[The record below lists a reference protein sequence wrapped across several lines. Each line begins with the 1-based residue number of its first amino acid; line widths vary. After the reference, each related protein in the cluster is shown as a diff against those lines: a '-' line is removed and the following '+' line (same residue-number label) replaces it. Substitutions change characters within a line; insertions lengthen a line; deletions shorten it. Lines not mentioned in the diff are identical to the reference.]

1 MGSVSDRHVRAGPR
15 LRGRWLRSRGWALS
29 LVLGL
34 AVLIAT
40 SSNAATEF
48 KRFDQRGIAFEYPS
62 GWFVTTRPL
71 SNGTNPVYRFA
82 VSTVRVRRTN
92 QDIGPCLPGIARQ
105 LPRGAVLAF
114 LREAVGADR
123 ARSLPRMRPPP
134 RSFRLPTRADS
145 YLCGFAGRTRWVPF
159 KQAGRALYL
168 GIYVGPQAPASTKRA
183 LKRLLDRMRIRP
195 G

>member
-1 MGSVSDRHVRAGPR
+1 MSSVSEMR
-15 LRGRWLRSRGWALS
+15 RGFSSRGWALS
-29 LVLGL
+29 FILGL
-34 AVLIAT
+34 AVVIAS

-48 KRFDQRGIAFEYPS
+48 KRFDRSGIAFDYPS

-71 SNGTNPVYRFA
+71 SNGVNPVYRFA

-114 LREAVGADR
+114 LREAVGADQT
-123 ARSLPRMRPPP
+123 RSLPRMRSRP

-145 YLCGFAGRTRWVPF
+145 YLCGFAGRTRWLPF
-159 KQAGRALYL
+159 KQAGRAFYL
-168 GIYVGPQAPASTKRA
+168 GIYVGPRAPASTKRS
-183 LKRLLDRMRIRP
+183 LKQLLDHMQIQP
-195 G
+195 A